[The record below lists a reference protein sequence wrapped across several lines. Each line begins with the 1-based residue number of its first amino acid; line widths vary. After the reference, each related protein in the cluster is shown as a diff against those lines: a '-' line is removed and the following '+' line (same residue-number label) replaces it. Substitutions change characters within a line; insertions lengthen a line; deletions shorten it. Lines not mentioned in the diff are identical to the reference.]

1 MSELFQ
7 DLRHAVRQLRKGPGF
22 TAVAGITLV
31 LGIGAKIA
39 MFTMIY
45 GVLLRPLPLKNLS
58 LSFRA
63 TSGCS
68 CFAVWLQTPLN
79 ELFNQ

>member
-45 GVLLRPLPLKNLS
+45 GVLLRPLP
-58 LSFRA
+58 
-63 TSGCS
+63 
-68 CFAVWLQTPLN
+68 
-79 ELFNQ
+79 